1 MKSAPRSTSARHS
14 RVLVALTVIVRVLTA
29 AGCSRP
35 SAATETTRQERV
47 GVCAKEGDRCEFAPG
62 KIGLCTA
69 KEGSTALTCVSL
81 H

>member
-1 MKSAPRSTSARHS
+1 MTVGMAMTCWGALS
-14 RVLVALTVIVRVLTA
+14 VALTVTLLIG

-35 SAATETTRQERV
+35 SAATETTRQEKV
-47 GVCAKEGDRCEFAPG
+47 AVSVKEGDRCEFAPG